1 MGMDAMKELKLTYKF
16 EWEKKLLLTRVEI
29 DPPGGSVA
37 VDLKKPRAL
46 IPC

>member
-1 MGMDAMKELKLTYKF
+1 MDAAEKLKLTYKF
-16 EWEKKLLLTRVEI
+16 EWEKKLLPSEVEI
-29 DPPGGSVA
+29 DPPEGSVA